1 MVVGRITLK
10 FKPSLGLRTRREILL
25 SLSTNFTLIS
35 TKENFNIK
43 PLTKTEISKTKFV
56 LSGETVKETESNVCI
71 ERNDGLYKYMNLG
84 R

>member
-10 FKPSLGLRTRREILL
+10 FKPSLGLKTRHEVLL
-25 SLSTNFTLIS
+25 SLSTLINF
-35 TKENFNIK
+35 KENFNIK

-56 LSGETVKETESNVCI
+56 LSGETVKQIESNVCI
-71 ERNDGLYKYMNLG
+71 ERNDGLYNLG